1 MADFIGEAEVDL
13 STITAEKTSLW
24 VPLFR
29 SKEKKEKKATKEKKL
44 AKEKAKAAKRKAKD
58 RKPRSAGTIHLHLSF
73 QELSC

>member
-13 STITAEKTSLW
+13 STITAEQTSLW

-29 SKEKKEKKATKEKKL
+29 SKEKKEKKATKEKKG
-44 AKEKAKAAKRKAKD
+44 KAKAAKRKAKD
-58 RKPRSAGTIHLHLSF
+58 RKPRSAGSIHLHLSF